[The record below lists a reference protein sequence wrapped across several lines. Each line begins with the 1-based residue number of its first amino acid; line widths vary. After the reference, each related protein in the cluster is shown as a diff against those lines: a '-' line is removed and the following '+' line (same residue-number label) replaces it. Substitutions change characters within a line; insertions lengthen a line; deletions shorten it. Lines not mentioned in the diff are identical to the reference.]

1 MKNFL
6 KSTVLGVGMI
16 VAASA
21 CDIGDLLDVDDP
33 DVATP
38 GSLTGE
44 DALPV
49 LLAGAFGDFQLAY
62 SGDNAGVTE
71 GLVNL
76 GGLLA
81 DEFAIAES
89 FPTRV
94 PIDRRD
100 IDNVNTT
107 LNTAYS
113 YVHRARAA
121 AELSARRHQEF
132 APNTPGHALSLA
144 IAAYSYILLGENFCS
159 GVPVSTLTDA
169 GGTEFGPPLTT
180 EQLFTEAI
188 ERFDAAI
195 AASDADSPEQYLAM
209 VGKARALLNLDRPA
223 DAAAIAAAVP
233 GDFVF
238 EIQHSDNTA
247 RQENGVFAY
256 VNIQGRWTVAN
267 NEGGTGLPFRAA
279 GDPRVTFE
287 LDPDDGVG
295 FDGVTPMFHQLKYPD
310 RDVDVVLA
318 SGTEARLIEA
328 EAQLEAGNAT
338 AWLGTL
344 NALRTA
350 AGLGQLT
357 DPGTAAARVDLM
369 FRERAFWLWL
379 TAHRLG
385 DLRRLVRQY
394 NRSANSVFPTGA
406 YSQGGNYGNDVS
418 LPIPFEEL
426 NNPLAEE
433 CDASVP

>member
-21 CDIGDLLDVDDP
+21 CNFGDLLDVDDP

-81 DEFAIAES
+81 DEFEIAES

-132 APNTPGHALSLA
+132 APNTSGHALSLA

-169 GGTEFGPPLTT
+169 GGTEFGPPLSTQ
-180 EQLFTEAI
+180 ELFTEAI

-223 DAAAIAAAVP
+223 DAAAIAADVP
-233 GDFVF
+233 DDFVF
-238 EIQHSDNTA
+238 EIEHSDNTA

-256 VNIQGRWTVAN
+256 VNIQGRWTVADS
-267 NEGGTGLPFRAA
+267 EGGEGLPFRSAA
-279 GDPRVTFE
+279 DPRVTFE

-295 FDGVTPMFHQLKYPD
+295 FDGVTPMFHQLKYPE
-310 RDVDVVLA
+310 RENDVVLA

-328 EAQLEAGNAT
+328 EAQLRAGNTT

-344 NALRTA
+344 NALRTP
-350 AGLGQLT
+350 GLPALT
-357 DPGTAAARVDLM
+357 DPGTPAGRIDLM

-385 DLRRLVRQY
+385 DMRRLVRQY
-394 NRSANSVFPTGA
+394 ARSANSVFPTGA

-426 NNPLAEE
+426 NNPLAVE

>member
-6 KSTVLGVGMI
+6 KSTVLGVGVI

-21 CDIGDLLDVDDP
+21 CNIGDLLDVDDP

-81 DEFAIAES
+81 DEFEIAES

-121 AELSARRHQEF
+121 AELSARRHEEF
-132 APNTPGHALSLA
+132 DPNSSGHALSLA

-169 GGTEFGPPLTT
+169 GGTEFGPPLST
-180 EQLFTEAI
+180 EQLFNEAI

-195 AASDADSPEQYLAM
+195 AASEADSPEQYLAL
-209 VGKARALLNLDRPA
+209 VGKARALLNLNRPA
-223 DAAAIAAAVP
+223 DAATVAADVP
-233 GDFVF
+233 DDFVF
-238 EIQHSDNTA
+238 EIEHSDNTA

-256 VNIQGRWTVAN
+256 VNIQGRWSVAN
-267 NEGGTGLPFRAA
+267 NEGGNGLPYRSAA
-279 GDPRVTFE
+279 DPRVTFE

-295 FDGVTPMFHQLKYPD
+295 FDGVTPMYHQLKYPE
-310 RDVDVVLA
+310 RESDVVLA

-328 EAQLEAGNAT
+328 EAQLRAGNAT
-338 AWLGTL
+338 GWLATL
-344 NALRTA
+344 NALRA
-350 AGLGQLT
+350 PGLPALT
-357 DPGTAAARVDLM
+357 DPGTPAARIDLM

-385 DLRRLVRQY
+385 DMRRLVRQY
-394 NRSANSVFPTGA
+394 NRAANSVFPTGA
-406 YSQGGNYGNDVS
+406 YSQGGNYGDDVS

-426 NNPLAEE
+426 NNPLAQE

>member
-1 MKNFL
+1 MKNSL

-21 CDIGDLLDVDDP
+21 CYLGDLLDVDDP

-71 GLVNL
+71 GMVNL

-195 AASDADSPEQYLAM
+195 AASEADSPEQYLAT
-209 VGKARALLNLDRPA
+209 VGKARALLNLDRAA
-223 DAAAIAAAVP
+223 DAAAVAAEVP
-233 GDFVF
+233 DDFVF
-238 EIQHSDNTA
+238 EIEHSDNTA

-256 VNIQGRWTVAN
+256 VNIQGRWTVAD
-267 NEGGTGLPFRAA
+267 NEGGTGLPYRSAA
-279 GDPRVTFE
+279 DPRITFE

-295 FDGVTPMFHQLKYPD
+295 FDGVTPMFHQLKYPE
-310 RDVDVVLA
+310 RNVDVVLA

-328 EAQLEAGNAT
+328 EAQLEAGDVNG
-338 AWLGTL
+338 WLGTL

-357 DPGTAAARVDLM
+357 DPGTTAARVDLT

-394 NRSANSVFPTGA
+394 GRAANSVFPTGG
-406 YSQGGNYGNDVS
+406 YSQGGTYGDDVS

>member
-1 MKNFL
+1 MKNSL
-6 KSTVLGVGMI
+6 KSTVLGVGLIM
-16 VAASA
+16 AASA
-21 CDIGDLLDVDDP
+21 CNIGDLLDVDDP

-81 DEFAIAES
+81 DEFEIAES

-132 APNTPGHALSLA
+132 APNTSGHALSLA

-169 GGTEFGPPLTT
+169 GGTEFGPPLSTQ
-180 EQLFTEAI
+180 ELFTEAI

-195 AASDADSPEQYLAM
+195 AASEADTPEQYLAM

-223 DAAAIAAAVP
+223 DAAAVAADVP
-233 GDFVF
+233 DDFVF
-238 EIQHSDNTA
+238 HIQHSDNTA

-256 VNIQGRWTVAN
+256 VNIQGRWTVAD
-267 NEGGTGLPFRAA
+267 NEGGTGLPYRSAA
-279 GDPRVTFE
+279 DPRVTFE

-295 FDGVTPMFHQLKYPD
+295 FDGVTPMFHQLKYPE

-328 EAQLEAGNAT
+328 EAQLAAGNT
-338 AWLGTL
+338 TGWLGTL

-357 DPGTAAARVDLM
+357 DPGTPAARVDLM

-394 NRSANSVFPTGA
+394 DRTAASVFPTGA
-406 YSQGGNYGNDVS
+406 YSQGGTYGNDVS

-426 NNPLAEE
+426 NNPLAQE